1 MRGPEPLTY
10 PEDSMSIRDI
20 RTSLSLGEFGALSA
34 ASPISIARQLHGG
47 RDTVTNTYEI
57 NGRMKVT

>member
-1 MRGPEPLTY
+1 
-10 PEDSMSIRDI
+10 MSIRDI
-20 RTSLSLGEFGALSA
+20 RTSLSLGESGALSA